1 MVAAVIL
8 LLGTGAGL
16 LGYFLTK
23 DSPDQSS
30 GGPYKRVAVVTDTP
44 QCSMIGKNI
53 LNANGSAV
61 DAAITAMFCLGVV
74 SMHSSGIGG
83 GGVMLV
89 YNQTSKQVKV
99 IDFRETAPATAHKKM
114 FKGNESKARKGPSFL
129 SVVYNAFLNSFLTY
143 NCFSWFQDYVDCSL
157 DFTKFIDSIIFLMYA
172 ISMLWFNFILGSNLT
187 FFRFWVL

>member
-1 MVAAVIL
+1 MAVL

-16 LGYFLTK
+16 LAYFLTK

-30 GGPYKRVAVVTDTP
+30 GGPYRRVAVVTDTP
-44 QCSMIGKNI
+44 QCSVIGKNI

-99 IDFRETAPATAHKKM
+99 IDFRETAPATAHKNM

-129 SVVYNAFLNSFLTY
+129 SVVYNAFFNSFLTY

>member
-1 MVAAVIL
+1 M
-8 LLGTGAGL
+8 
-16 LGYFLTK
+16 
-23 DSPDQSS
+23 
-30 GGPYKRVAVVTDTP
+30 
-44 QCSMIGKNI
+44 
-53 LNANGSAV
+53 LN
-61 DAAITAMFCLGVV
+61 V
-74 SMHSSGIGG
+74 SLIC
-83 GGVMLV
+83 
-89 YNQTSKQVKV
+89 
-99 IDFRETAPATAHKKM
+99 DFRETAPATAHKNM